1 MRKKARTTVNIAGQ
15 NCSALDEIM
24 VSPLMLKVNGPHEKW
39 PKHATAPQVA
49 KHCGSAH

>member
-24 VSPLMLKVNGPHEKW
+24 ISPLMLKVNGPHEE
-39 PKHATAPQVA
+39 
-49 KHCGSAH
+49 